1 MGGVQ
6 RYNWN
11 VGRFAQM
18 LLPTFEKYNRYWVL
32 WHYCLCTGFDLS
44 HKELLT
50 WMREQRAMALANSQS
65 QLLEYH
71 LNRLYDVVLKRI
83 YIVNHTINNP
93 TNPDP
98 QFTVYIPSVVNS
110 DTVKKF
116 VERFVLLDKSFAIV
130 VI

>member
-1 MGGVQ
+1 MGVE

-18 LLPTFEKYNRYWVL
+18 LLPTFEKTQRFWVL
-32 WHYCLCTGFDLS
+32 WHRCLAEGFDQCHAEMLA
-44 HKELLT
+44 
-50 WMREQRAMALANSQS
+50 WMREQRAMALANSQT

-71 LNRLYDVVLKRI
+71 LNRLYDAVLKRV

-93 TNPDP
+93 SNPNP
-98 QFTVYIPSVVNS
+98 QFTVYVPSSVNT

-130 VI
+130 TV